1 MFLASSRRNKSYAGT
16 GAEDSALKSSLL
28 AFILAHVEL
37 SAVQTKHKVDE
48 VASLAAGLSA
58 SSQQLAATS
67 EEIASML
74 GSVVNAHNEL
84 ERFISANWTEAEKTK
99 ILFESSRES
108 FAEAA
113 RTSGEVVSRLGEIES
128 LGRQITEIAE
138 QTNLLSLN
146 AAIEAARA
154 GDQGR
159 GFAVV
164 AEEVRK
170 LAAGAKEA
178 VVTVRK
184 VSTEIRAAVEKEAQI
199 LKETRDMLDGFAAA
213 NEGNLGNLARS
224 KDRMGVAN
232 QSINEVYSAIEQQ
245 TGAVD
250 ELAGMSGKMSAAAE
264 FGDRITEKTALLLKI
279 FYADSS
285 REGRSADGASLSGTL
300 AARLVDHADF
310 LRGVTS
316 SVGTGARVKT
326 HTECALGKWLMENK
340 GKVPG
345 LEALDAPH
353 REFHEAAREL
363 VGQASE
369 KSFAVLE
376 KSSLE
381 LLKSFLKL
389 AGKEI

>member
-1 MFLASSRRNKSYAGT
+1 MFWAASRRNKSYAGT

-28 AFILAHVEL
+28 AFTLAHVEL
-37 SAVQTKHKVDE
+37 LAAQTKHKVDE

-67 EEIASML
+67 EEVASML
-74 GSVVNAHNEL
+74 GSVVDAHNEL
-84 ERFISANWTEAEKTK
+84 EKLISANWTEAERAKR
-99 ILFESSRES
+99 LFESSRES

-128 LGRQITEIAE
+128 LGQQITEIAE

-170 LAAGAKEA
+170 LAAGSKEA

-184 VSTEIRAAVEKEAQI
+184 VSTEIRAAVEKEARM
-199 LKETRDMLDGFAAA
+199 LKETRNMLDGFAAA
-213 NEGNLGNLARS
+213 NESNLGNLARS
-224 KDRMGVAN
+224 NDRVGAAN
-232 QSINEVYSAIEQQ
+232 QLINEVYSAIEQQ
-245 TGAVD
+245 TRAVD
-250 ELAGMSGKMSAAAE
+250 ELAGMSEKMSAAAE
-264 FGDRITEKTALLLKI
+264 FGERITGKTTLLLKI
-279 FYADSS
+279 IYADSA
-285 REGRSADGASLSGTL
+285 REGRSADGASLPGTL
-300 AARLVDHADF
+300 AARLVDHADL
-310 LRGVTS
+310 LRGVTA
-316 SVGTGARVKT
+316 SVGTGAQVKT
-326 HTECALGKWLMENK
+326 HTECAFGKWLMENK

-345 LEALDAPH
+345 LEAVDAPH

-363 VGQASE
+363 ARQASE
-369 KSFAVLE
+369 KGFAELE

-381 LLKSFLKL
+381 LLKLFLKL
-389 AGKEI
+389 TGKEI